1 MRIIAFYN
9 LKGGVGKTAS
19 AVNIAY
25 LAAQSN
31 LRTLLWDLD
40 PQGAASWYLAADDT
54 RTYKSKKLLKGKV
67 TAADLAVETVYD
79 RLTLVPADL
88 SYRKFDT
95 ELETL
100 GGSRRVLKNTLDTFS
115 ETHSLAVLDCPPS
128 LSNLAEQMF
137 SMAHAIFVPILP
149 THLSIRTYQ
158 QVRQFMKS
166 RKLGHKQLYPFF
178 TMVDLHRN
186 LHRNMVEDPP
196 DDIKRLLLTY
206 IPYSSVIEKMGE
218 NRAPVG
224 TFAASHAAARAYR
237 ALWQDINA
245 LILKA

>member
-40 PQGAASWYLAADDT
+40 PQGAASWYLAPDDT
-54 RTYKSKKLLKGKV
+54 KTYTSKKLLKGKV
-67 TAADLAVETVYD
+67 TAADLAVETVHE

-100 GGSRRVLKNTLDTFS
+100 EGSKRVLRHVLDTFS
-115 ETHSLAVLDCPPS
+115 ETHSLAILDCPPS
-128 LSNLAEQMF
+128 LSNLAEQVF

-149 THLSIRTYQ
+149 THLSIRSYQ
-158 QVRQFMKS
+158 EVRHFMKS

-178 TMVDLHRN
+178 TMVDLHRT

-196 DDIKRLLLTY
+196 EEIKRLLLTY

-224 TFAASHAAARAYR
+224 AYAASHAAARAYR
-237 ALWQDINA
+237 SLWQDINT
-245 LILKA
+245 LIL